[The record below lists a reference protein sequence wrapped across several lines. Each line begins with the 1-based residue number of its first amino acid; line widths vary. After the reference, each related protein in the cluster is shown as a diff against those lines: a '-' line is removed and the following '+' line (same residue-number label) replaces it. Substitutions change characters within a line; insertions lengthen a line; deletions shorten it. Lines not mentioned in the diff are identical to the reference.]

1 MSKSALLSH
10 IHPHVPQIQ
19 THGSGRRLPV
29 RTPSAQLANRR
40 PSGPRQ
46 DKPILSSRVADEV
59 FKCRWNSVVRDA
71 AEEEA
76 VAAIQDVEA
85 HAVAQG

>member
-1 MSKSALLSH
+1 MFLKFKH
-10 IHPHVPQIQ
+10 MEVGGDCRFEPQARNWQI
-19 THGSGRRLPV
+19 G
-29 RTPSAQLANRR
+29 R

-46 DKPILSSRVADEV
+46 DKPFLSSRVADEV